1 MILPGMKVAKG
12 NMKLESMKREAKRG
26 QAKKD
31 EEIAMI
37 HKTPSNL
44 FWKPGDGSISRQ
56 IGMLFHLDRG
66 SMLEEGL
73 DLQPEALLV

>member
-44 FWKPGDGSISRQ
+44 F
-56 IGMLFHLDRG
+56 
-66 SMLEEGL
+66 
-73 DLQPEALLV
+73 